1 MLQKINMG
9 NAFPRKSLINMKT
22 KALLLGAL
30 LAGSA
35 LTASAQSA
43 GDFRFGVTAG
53 MNVPKIT
60 DLNADCRIGFNVG
73 VRGEYNFTNN
83 VFADFGLSFT
93 QKGCEYEYM
102 DDDVAKVKMTP
113 GYLEIPLNVGYRFNL
128 GNNVSI
134 FGATGPYFAFGVC
147 GKTKVELLGKEDKV
161 DFFDGDNGAN
171 VFDAG
176 WGVKLG
182 VEAKD
187 FQIGF
192 GYEYGFT
199 KVVDDTSCHNSNF
212 MVNVAYMF

>member
-1 MLQKINMG
+1 
-9 NAFPRKSLINMKT
+9 MKT
-22 KALLLGAL
+22 KAFLLGAL

-53 MNVPKIT
+53 MNVANIT
-60 DLNADCRIGFNVG
+60 DSDADCRIGFNVG
-73 VRGEYNFTNN
+73 LRGEYNFTNN
-83 VFADFGLSFT
+83 VFVDFGLSFT
-93 QKGCEYEYM
+93 QKGCKYGEDGEEI
-102 DDDVAKVKMTP
+102 KMNP
-113 GYLEIPLNVGYRFNL
+113 GYLQIPVNVGYRFNV
-128 GNNVSI
+128 GDNVSI

-147 GKTKVELLGKEDKV
+147 GKTKVEALGLEAKT
-161 DFFDGDNGAN
+161 DFFDGDEGAN

-182 VEAKD
+182 VEAKG
-187 FQIGF
+187 FQIGL

-199 KVVDDTSCHNSNF
+199 KVFDETSCHNSNF